1 MHIDICNTMQCVMEY
16 LMLKTK
22 QIDMNIN
29 EINIQIKVL
38 QSIYQCTHHIYSY
51 HFTPVISCKYLTGY
65 DSFDPGFAPQILS
78 SQESTMNT
86 IINYV
91 LYKNMGL
98 HFLPKHLTVNPDE
111 NWK

>member
-38 QSIYQCTHHIYSY
+38 QSISVPTT
-51 HFTPVISCKYLTGY
+51 FTLIIS
-65 DSFDPGFAPQILS
+65 
-78 SQESTMNT
+78 
-86 IINYV
+86 
-91 LYKNMGL
+91 
-98 HFLPKHLTVNPDE
+98 HL
-111 NWK
+111 